1 MMTKWICP
9 KEAGLRPVAGNG
21 KAQGRNMSMNTSEAV
36 LQKDVKSSISY
47 KDDELGSEMESM
59 ISDVLPPPPP
69 PFLQTLSAERMV
81 VNPILPLI
89 TSGKHAMKNVNSAEF
104 FTIASLQQYT
114 NSFSQDNLIGGG
126 MLGTVYRAESP
137 KKVSIFIFTS
147 FRSVN
152 TVRLHAL

>member
-9 KEAGLRPVAGNG
+9 IEAGLRPVAGNG
-21 KAQGRNMSMNTSEAV
+21 NAQGRNISTNTAEAV
-36 LQKDVKSSISY
+36 QQKDLKSTISY
-47 KDDELGSEMESM
+47 TDDDLNSEMESM

-69 PFLQTLSAERMV
+69 PFLKALSAERMA
-81 VNPILPLI
+81 VNPVLPPI
-89 TSGKHAMKNVNSAEF
+89 TSVKHAMKNINSAEF

-147 FRSVN
+147 FKSVD
-152 TVRLHAL
+152 TVCLHTL